1 MYVLSDMQ
9 LQVDRGS
16 IHALVGENGAGK
28 STLIKIL
35 GGIYKPKTGKIFID
49 GEESSIHHVQ
59 DAQKKGIS
67 IIHQEIS
74 LVPSLNIAENVF
86 LGRELSKLGFKPKEN
101 APYGSGDDRRSGHRP
116 IRRTAVSELT
126 IANSSSW
133 R

>member
-1 MYVLSDMQ
+1 MRTEALRMENISMEFSGVYVLSDMQ
-9 LQVDRGS
+9 LQVGQGS

-86 LGRELSKLGFKPKEN
+86 FGP
-101 APYGSGDDRRSGHRP
+101 
-116 IRRTAVSELT
+116 
-126 IANSSSW
+126 
-133 R
+133 